1 MSKLLYIVIIFV
13 TLLSSCSS
21 LRNTANSG
29 DKLDVRLDTFRLYD
43 ESRQREIPI
52 ATYKSKSS
60 FQNGEVIIFSHGY
73 GANYPKNYLVYSYVT
88 SYLASEGYFVVS
100 IQHELPN
107 DSLLPFT
114 GNPQLVRLPFWERGV
129 ENIYYTINELKKID
143 PTLDFEH
150 ITLIGHSNGGD
161 MAALFPQKHPNIVE
175 RIITLDQLRVPLP
188 RTTELKVYSLRSSDK
203 QADEGVLPTA
213 DEQKQFGITVIKLL
227 NIEHNDMNDFGK
239 NKKKRVIKRYVL
251 EFMEN

>member
-1 MSKLLYIVIIFV
+1 MNKLLYIAVILIA
-13 TLLSSCSS
+13 LLSSCSTV
-21 LRNTANSG
+21 RNATDYSG
-29 DKLDVRLDTFRLYD
+29 KLAVRLDTFRLYD

-52 ATYKSKSS
+52 ATYRSRGSL
-60 FQNGEVIIFSHGY
+60 QNEEIVVFSHGY
-73 GANYPKNYLVYSYVT
+73 GANYQKNYLVYSYIT
-88 SYLASEGYFVVS
+88 SYLASKGYFVVS

-114 GNPQLVRLPFWERGV
+114 GIPQVVRLPFWERGV
-129 ENIYYTINELKKID
+129 ENIYYTINELKKTN

-161 MAALFPQKHPNIVE
+161 MAALFHKKHPNIVE
-175 RIITLDQLRVPLP
+175 KIITLDQLRVPLP

-203 QADEGVLPTA
+203 QADEGVLPTVE
-213 DEQKQFGITVIKLL
+213 EQKQFGITVINLL
-227 NIEHNDMNDFGK
+227 NIEHNDMNDFGE
-239 NKKKRVIKRYVL
+239 NKKKRVIRRYAL